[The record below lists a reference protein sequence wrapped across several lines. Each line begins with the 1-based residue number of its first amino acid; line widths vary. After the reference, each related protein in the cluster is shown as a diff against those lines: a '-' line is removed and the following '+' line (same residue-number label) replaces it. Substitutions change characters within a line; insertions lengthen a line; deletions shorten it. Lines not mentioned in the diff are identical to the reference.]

1 MAMDPPGHRLP
12 VTARSN
18 VIGECRNNY
27 TRGSTHMSVRVKP
40 IPDVTGIVRLVAR
53 AIMSLLITEL
63 VDFAG
68 TIRGADSNSAELILQ
83 WFQQFLAEAFS
94 RFDCQVR
101 VIRDVG
107 NAVELR
113 NFAVEKIAQE
123 EVL

>member
-1 MAMDPPGHRLP
+1 MVMDPPGHRLP
-12 VTARSN
+12 VAACFD
-18 VIGECRNNY
+18 VIGERWNNHA
-27 TRGSTHMSVRVKP
+27 RGSTDMFFRVKP

-53 AIMSLLITEL
+53 AIMSLLITAL

-101 VIRDVG
+101 VIRDVLH
-107 NAVELR
+107 AVDLR